1 MAGEEFGYTASS
13 PEEKEKDSRNS
24 SPIVV
29 WSPDSYSIKP
39 ENLYKSKKKKKNK
52 NGSECGE
59 GDDDTKIRETYLD
72 RTTTPYT
79 VYWSLITQ
87 SLLLALHV
95 SVQLC
100 TRALRECAS
109 RQPRRRDGQVQV
121 QRWLAL
127 LLLHG
132 GDTAR
137 TGCRSPELL
146 TDRARA
152 VGVAARVLP
161 QADRQREVAA
171 RLLLIRPP
179 VGSSVTWLNRRLSTS
194 RWGVTV

>member
-1 MAGEEFGYTASS
+1 MTRTDRS
-13 PEEKEKDSRNS
+13 
-24 SPIVV
+24 
-29 WSPDSYSIKP
+29 
-39 ENLYKSKKKKKNK
+39 
-52 NGSECGE
+52 GE
-59 GDDDTKIRETYLD
+59 GDDTKIRETYQD

-95 SVQLC
+95 SVQLR

-171 RLLLIRPP
+171 RLLLIRPL
-179 VGSSVTWLNRRLSTS
+179 VGSSVTWLNRRLIHKQQVRCNNSVPIGS
-194 RWGVTV
+194 IIP